1 MSSQPSEVCSPTC
14 LLCFEVHCHAKLERR
29 ARWSRQQEQL
39 VVIAMAARG
48 GMGSSE
54 QQRVCRQHGGDRRGP
69 SCHSRKLKRKSLEEE
84 FYFAHQTIENRSKEE
99 PKGFV
104 GADSS

>member
-1 MSSQPSEVCSPTC
+1 MEQ
-14 LLCFEVHCHAKLERR
+14 AAR
-29 ARWSRQQEQL
+29 AAGSYSYGSKGRDGKQWAAEGLQ
-39 VVIAMAARG
+39 AARG
-48 GMGSSE
+48 
-54 QQRVCRQHGGDRRGP
+54 DRREP
-69 SCHSRKLKRKSLEEE
+69 SCHSRKLKRKSLEEK